1 MTTNFFIEKVLDAFS
16 SMKTTDNVKL
26 EDRFCLKQ
34 LQKYYIDP
42 FGYLSNIMQS
52 EDNFIIGRRGTGK
65 STLLYRAF
73 AECIETWNSSKN
85 QYKKRILPIYLDLS
99 KCDSIISSED
109 IKFEEHFT
117 YELLRC
123 LEKDIQLVWEEIVP
137 TNGEYQESTMHDDL
151 KSCILQIQDMVKT
164 GTVIKIDSGEEKY
177 EQQNTLKKSS
187 GLHFSLKSPSI
198 DTNKSSESQVQKEST
213 LKKHTTLTLS
223 QLLDSLSELCELIDI
238 SSIYVFIDEY
248 SELDPHKQ
256 KVLANLLK
264 RLRGTRKNI
273 YFKVCAITDNYEL
286 GEIRLQRD
294 FYEISLDLYKLIER
308 SNGLQDGFKTLGDFT
323 EKIIQERLNVFE
335 CNITISKLFNSSQ
348 QAIVML
354 TRASMGVPR
363 TLGIILKEAWN
374 QTTSKGKKKISLDAL
389 RFGINT
395 SGDGYFG
402 FFNGNVGP
410 VIPKFYDD
418 MLQSIL
424 NRARDERKSH
434 TDKASNMFLIGGFR
448 DNHFKYLTENYLVH
462 LLKKNETSVKGET
475 GLSLYMIDQYFINKY
490 NLGFTL
496 ERDIYRQQRFVY
508 NDIMKIYDVYFTDT
522 RKQFF
527 CPKCQTEYT
536 QEQLYLPQL
545 DTYLTVCPKD
555 NVLLKELQ
563 HEFTHSVT
571 YTETERKIIGTIRNH
586 NYQNSLLAKDVA
598 EIVGCSTS
606 KVAKFSEKLSR
617 ETDLIYREKP
627 KSESR
632 YRYYIGKELI

>member
-1 MTTNFFIEKVLDAFS
+1 MTTNFFNEKILDAFS

-26 EDRFCLKQ
+26 EDYSCLKK

-73 AECIETWNSSKN
+73 AECIETWSSQKQ

-123 LEKDIQLVWEEIVP
+123 LEKDILLVWEEIVP
-137 TNGEYQESTMHDDL
+137 SDGEDPESTLHDEL
-151 KSCILQIQDMVKT
+151 KSCILQIQEMVKT
-164 GTVIKIDSGEEKY
+164 GTVIKIDTGEEKY
-177 EQQNTLKKSS
+177 AQQNTSKKSRGFHLS
-187 GLHFSLKSPSI
+187 PKTPSI
-198 DTNKSSESQVQKEST
+198 DTNKSSESHIQKEST
-213 LKKHTTLTLS
+213 LTKHTTLTLS
-223 QLLDSLSELCELIDI
+223 LLLDSLSEICDLINI

-248 SELDPHKQ
+248 SELDSHKQ

-308 SNGLQDGFKTLGDFT
+308 SNGLQDGFKTLEDFT
-323 EKIIQERLNVFE
+323 EKIIQERLNVFD

-348 QAIVML
+348 QAIEML
-354 TRASMGVPR
+354 TYASMGVPR

-374 QTTSKGKKKISLDAL
+374 QTTSKNRKKISLDTL
-389 RFGINT
+389 RYGINT

-424 NRARDERKSH
+424 NRAREERKSH
-434 TDKASNMFLIGGFR
+434 SEKASNMFLVGGFR
-448 DNHFKYLTENYLVH
+448 DNHFKYLTENYLIH

-496 ERDIYRQQRFVY
+496 DRDIYRQQRFVY
-508 NDIMKIYDVYFTDT
+508 NDIMKNYDVYFTDT
-522 RKQFF
+522 RKQFI
-527 CPKCQTEYT
+527 CPQCSTEYT

-545 DTYLTVCPKD
+545 DTYLTACPKD
-555 NVLLKELQ
+555 HVILKELQ
-563 HEFTHSVT
+563 HEFAQSIA

-586 NYQNSLLAKDVA
+586 NYQNSILAKDVA
-598 EIVGCSTS
+598 EIVGCNTN
-606 KVAKFSEKLSR
+606 KVAKFSEKLVR
-617 ETDLIYREKP
+617 ETDLICREKP
-627 KSESR
+627 ETETR
-632 YRYYIGKELI
+632 YKYYIGNELN